1 MWNIKEIKNSAKEML
16 KNNLWTLLF
25 LSMFMS
31 ITIAKYI

>member
-1 MWNIKEIKNSAKEML
+1 MCNIKEIKNSAKEMQ